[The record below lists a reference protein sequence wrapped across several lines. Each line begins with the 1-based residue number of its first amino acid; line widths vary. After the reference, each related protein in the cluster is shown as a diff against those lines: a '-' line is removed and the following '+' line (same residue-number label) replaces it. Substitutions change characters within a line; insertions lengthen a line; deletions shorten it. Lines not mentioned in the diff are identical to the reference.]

1 MDLKKAEKYLIFKKQ
16 STFRLNQIKE
26 AFYQK
31 SFSGFGEITNLSK
44 DLRDNLSKEFPWLLV
59 KEVKKQGGLKN
70 QVIKSLLELQ
80 DGLQIESVLM
90 VYRDW
95 ISACLSVMVGCPL
108 NCSFCATGQMGFKRN
123 LSLYEI
129 VDQIV
134 YWNLFLKP
142 EQKRVDR
149 IVFMGMGETFLNWDN
164 VWEAIKIINAKD
176 CLNIGQRHI
185 TVSTAGIISKIYEFA
200 DLDTEINLAIS
211 LHSPF
216 QDQREKI
223 MPIAKENRLKEL
235 MKASD
240 YYVRKTNRKLFF
252 EYALIDKFNDRSLDA
267 SELKNIFNNKL
278 FHLNI
283 INLNPAETN
292 LKPSDN
298 LKEFSE
304 LLDINHLRYTIR
316 RSLGSEI
323 NAACGQLAGK

>member
-1 MDLKKAEKYLIFKKQ
+1 MDLKKVEEYLIFKKQ
-16 STFRLNQIKE
+16 PGFRLKQIKE

-31 SFSGFGEITNLSK
+31 NLSDFGEVTNLPQ
-44 DLRDNLSKEFPWLLV
+44 DLRNNLSKEFPWLLV
-59 KEVKKQGGLKN
+59 KEIKTKGSLKKG
-70 QVIKSLLELQ
+70 VVKSLLELP
-80 DGLQIESVLM
+80 DHLRIESVLM

-108 NCSFCATGQMGFKRN
+108 GCTFCATGQSGFKRN

-134 YWNLFLKP
+134 YWNLILKP
-142 EQKRVDR
+142 EKKKVSR
-149 IVFMGMGETFLNWDN
+149 IVFMGMGEPFLNWEN

-185 TVSTAGIISKIYEFA
+185 TVSTAGIIAKIYEFA

-223 MPIAKENRLKEL
+223 MPTAKENRLKEL

-252 EYALIDKFNDRSLDA
+252 EYALIDEFNDRSLDA
-267 SELKNIFNNKL
+267 SELKKFFDNKL

-283 INLNPAETN
+283 ITLNPAETN
-292 LKPSDN
+292 LKSSDN